1 MLEHDAAGWL
11 VRYGPAVLFFAQA
24 FGIFG
29 VPFPDEL
36 LLAVAG
42 ALVRQGLLAAV
53 PTVDAAVGGCLT
65 GITLSYLVGRTVRM
79 AVLGRRLHLQREFL
93 LRGQRWFRQWGGW
106 LLMFGYFVPGVRHV
120 TAIAAGSASLGF
132 LTFAAYSYVGG
143 FLWTGAFLALGFYA
157 GDRWQE
163 VADRFHG
170 HLLLALVIGA
180 SALVVYVVL
189 HARSQR
195 SRT

>member
-11 VRYGPAVLFFAQA
+11 VRYGPPVLFFAQA

-42 ALVRQGLLAAV
+42 ALIRKGALDAV
-53 PTVDAAVGGCLT
+53 PTASAAVVGCLT
-65 GITLSYLVGRTVRM
+65 GITLSYLVGRTVEM
-79 AVLGRRLHLQREFL
+79 AVVGPRLHIQREFL
-93 LRGQRWFRQWGGW
+93 KRGQEWFRRYGGW

-120 TAIAAGSASLGF
+120 TAIAAGSASLGY
-132 LTFAAYSYVGG
+132 LPFAAYAYVGG
-143 FLWTGAFLALGFYA
+143 ILWTGVFLALGFYA

-163 VADRFHG
+163 VADRLHG
-170 HLLLALVIGA
+170 HLLLALVIA
-180 SALVVYVVL
+180 ACVLVAYVVL

-195 SRT
+195 SHS